1 MTLQERSSSP
11 RFMSPELTWVRC
23 KEVQPI
29 HSREYGCIIDTVR
42 GDELAIVPREYVDG
56 MFVRGLKV
64 ATARSFTAPP
74 ACLVTVGLSA
84 FCFAIARVYSQRDAG
99 RALTARPRRPAAV
112 RPVAR

>member
-56 MFVRGLKV
+56 MFVQGLKV
-64 ATARSFTAPP
+64 ATASDNDSHL
-74 ACLVTVGLSA
+74 LVDLPSG
-84 FCFAIARVYSQRDAG
+84 QRILVSEE
-99 RALTARPRRPAAV
+99 LTQSRNGS
-112 RPVAR
+112 PV

>member
-29 HSREYGCIIDTVR
+29 HSREVGCIIDTVR

-56 MFVRGLKV
+56 EFVRGVKV
-64 ATARSFTAPP
+64 ATAHDNASHL
-74 ACLVTVGLSA
+74 LVDLPSG
-84 FCFAIARVYSQRDAG
+84 QRILVSEE
-99 RALTARPRRPAAV
+99 LTQSRNGSSV
-112 RPVAR
+112 